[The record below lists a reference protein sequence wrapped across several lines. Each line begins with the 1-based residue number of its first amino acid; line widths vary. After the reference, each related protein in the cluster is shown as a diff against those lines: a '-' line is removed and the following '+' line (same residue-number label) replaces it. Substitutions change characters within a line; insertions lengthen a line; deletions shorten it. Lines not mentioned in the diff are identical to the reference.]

1 MHQLKRFVVTLINE
15 QFFEKILTEKNNP
28 QE

>member
-1 MHQLKRFVVTLINE
+1 MHQLKRFVGTLINE
-15 QFFEKILTEKNNP
+15 PFFEKILTEENNP